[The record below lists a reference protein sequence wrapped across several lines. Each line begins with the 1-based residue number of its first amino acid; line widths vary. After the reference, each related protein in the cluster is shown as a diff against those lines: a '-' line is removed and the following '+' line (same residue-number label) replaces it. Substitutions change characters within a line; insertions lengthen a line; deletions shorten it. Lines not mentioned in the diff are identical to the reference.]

1 MKTKRNK
8 AFTLIELLVVIAII
22 GILASML
29 LPTLAKAKKKAN
41 RLKCMANIKQVNTA
55 LISFAGD
62 HGSMPWH
69 LTPEDATLHYD
80 SVIREALPTAGGH
93 EHKGKYGQLDVNG
106 VIYPQAGLAH
116 MERHPID
123 PRFLFLSPDLRDQLQ
138 TSKMLGSPSDPAIT
152 RYNALD
158 ISKGKYN
165 GMGATEWTKRT
176 KAGKPGR
183 YYISAY
189 AMSYGVCLGGDDQRG
204 SSLLTLTRNIAGDPK
219 TTADFGFGS
228 HDWGE
233 SKIQRT
239 LTLNNLKWV
248 GPKNII
254 DGKTTYVNKTGKTE
268 PLKRLSMSGLDRG
281 EGNAGRADG
290 SAESVNDG
298 SMKATMQGHFA
309 ATGGNGTAHGRI
321 ARPYQSG
328 K

>member
-41 RLKCMANIKQVNTA
+41 RLKCMANLKQINTA

-62 HGSMPWH
+62 HQTMPWH
-69 LTPEDATLHYD
+69 MTPEDATLHYD
-80 SVIREALPTAGGH
+80 SVIREADSNAVGW
-93 EHKGKYGQLDVNG
+93 EHKGQYGQLGPDGKV
-106 VIYPQAGLAH
+106 YPQAALAN
-116 MERHPID
+116 MQRHPID

-138 TSKMLGSPSDPAIT
+138 TSKMFASPSDPAIT
-152 RYNALD
+152 RYNTLD
-158 ISKGKYN
+158 IANGKYN
-165 GMGATEWTKRT
+165 GMGATEWKRD
-176 KAGKPGR
+176 GKPGR
-183 YYISAY
+183 FYISAY

-219 TTADFGFGS
+219 TSADFGFGS
-228 HDWGE
+228 HKWGAYR
-233 SKIQRT
+233 IQRT
-239 LTLNNLKWV
+239 LSLDNLQWV
-248 GPKNII
+248 GPKNIV
-254 DGKTTYVNKTGKTE
+254 DGKTTYVYRTGKPE
-268 PLKRLSMSGLDRG
+268 DSLSRLSMSGLDRG

-309 ATGGNGTAHGRI
+309 ATGGNGTSHGRI
-321 ARPYQSG
+321 ARPFH
-328 K
+328 KP